1 MFLYFDLGNV
11 LLHFSHERACRQMA
25 AVASTPEREVTALFA
40 AAGGLVL
47 ALGSLLSVAWFG
59 RVI

>member
-1 MFLYFDLGNV
+1 MDLELASV
-11 LLHFSHERACRQMA
+11 ER
-25 AVASTPEREVTALFA
+25 EREVTALFA